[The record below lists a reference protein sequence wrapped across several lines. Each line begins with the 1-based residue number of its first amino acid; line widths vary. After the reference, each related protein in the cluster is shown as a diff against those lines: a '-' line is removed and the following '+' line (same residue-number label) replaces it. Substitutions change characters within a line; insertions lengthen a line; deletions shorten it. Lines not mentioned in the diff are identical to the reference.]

1 MSSAIPTVSLRTE
14 PRAKKCVRILPS
26 ATVAAV
32 AAVTWALNGMGGS
45 AAADDSLIAIAGP
58 ARGPHAGLLQAI
70 IAGAADGLRAPGDGP
85 KADSRAPPRM
95 VIEDDG
101 CRPET
106 AKGAAEALVA
116 LKPALVIGH
125 PCPAAAIAAAPIYAA
140 AGIPFLAIG
149 VRHPDLTDRR
159 AGPSI
164 FRLAGRDDRQGEA
177 AARTLLASAPG
188 RRIAIIQDRTAYAR
202 AISGSTVAALEQL
215 GVVSATVLPI
225 VAGRRQYEA
234 EIAKLAEMNVEATLF
249 AGYPSEAAVILRGMR
264 RAGIKG
270 LLLGSDANATA
281 DFANAVREI
290 DGSDRVAV
298 LMPAI
303 VNKSFSE
310 RELAAAR
317 SPEPPRDA
325 NISPAHPLRVL
336 AMAAAEIWLQSRDDV
351 AASDPSSAGQSA
363 ATPSVA
369 PPLAAIIGA
378 RHHATSAL
386 GEISFDQR
394 GDARVPSFAAATLVD
409 GEWQIDLTTAAEHVS
424 AKSRVQAVVPVGDG
438 RPRSTP

>member
-1 MSSAIPTVSLRTE
+1 MSSAIPTVSLPTE
-14 PRAKKCVRILPS
+14 PRAKKCARTLPS

-45 AAADDSLIAIAGP
+45 AAADDSLIGIAGP

-70 IAGAADGLRAPGDGP
+70 IAGAADGLRAPADGP
-85 KADSRAPPRM
+85 KADRGAPPRM

-116 LKPALVIGH
+116 LKPALAIGH

-159 AGPSI
+159 AGPTI
-164 FRLAGRDDRQGEA
+164 FRLSGRDDRQGEA

-188 RRIAIIQDRTAYAR
+188 RRIAIIQDRTAYSR

-225 VAGRRQYEA
+225 VAGRRQYDA
-234 EIAKLAEMNVEATLF
+234 EIAKLAEINVEATLF

-303 VNKSFSE
+303 VNNSFSE
-310 RELAAAR
+310 MAAAR
-317 SPEPPRDA
+317 SPETTRDA
-325 NISPAHPLRVL
+325 NISRDHPLRVL
-336 AMAAAEIWLQSRDDV
+336 AMAAVEIWLQSRDDV
-351 AASDPSSAGQSA
+351 AASDPSSAGQIA
-363 ATPSVA
+363 ARPSVAAA

-394 GDARVPSFAAATLVD
+394 GDARLPSFAAATLVD
-409 GEWQIDLTTAAEHVS
+409 GQWQIDGTTAAEHVS